1 MTILELFFII
11 YLFLIRFAEEDTNI
25 TLKKYLEKKNIEDGK
40 TQIYLLNRCSAIYAY
55 ASGIILKTDAISSKN
70 FIEIS
75 NNLLFKSVELTVIE
89 EEEKL
94 EKAQKKAEENRKL
107 LFNNYIAD
115 GKKNWEENKSHF
127 KGAYISGDMSICS
140 KLIEDK

>member
-1 MTILELFFII
+1 M
-11 YLFLIRFAEEDTNI
+11 
-25 TLKKYLEKKNIEDGK
+25 
-40 TQIYLLNRCSAIYAY
+40 
-55 ASGIILKTDAISSKN
+55 
-70 FIEIS
+70 
-75 NNLLFKSVELTVIE
+75 TVIE

-127 KGAYISGDMSICS
+127 KGSYISEDMAICS

>member
-1 MTILELFFII
+1 MKKII
-11 YLFLIRFAEEDTNI
+11 FLVTSLFLISFAKADTNI
-25 TLKKYLEKKNIEDGK
+25 SLKNYLDAKSIEDGK
-40 TQIYLLNRCSAIYAY
+40 TQIYLLNRCSAIFAY
-55 ASGIILKTDAISSKN
+55 ASGLILKTDAISSKN

-75 NNLLFKSVELTVIE
+75 NNLLFKSVELMVIE

-94 EKAQKKAEENRKL
+94 EKAQKNAEESRKL
-107 LFNNYIAD
+107 IFNNYIAD

-127 KGAYISGDMSICS
+127 KGSYISGDMAICS